1 MFYNKVCVITG
12 GANGIGRYLVKTF
25 VEQGCHV
32 AFIDKDKDA
41 GELLIGE
48 INKEDDNHL
57 FYKGDV
63 GNEKDLS
70 DFIDRVKLKY
80 GRVDYLINNA
90 CFSNH
95 GLDSD
100 CSYDDFNE
108 VLRVGVTAPYFLTL
122 LLKEM
127 FSEGASIVNI
137 SSTRAFMS
145 QKDTESYSAAK
156 GGITALTHAM
166 AMSLSGKVRVN
177 SISPGWIDTTE
188 EDEFS
193 ESDKLQHPSQRV
205 GKPHDIARAVLFLC
219 DPNSDFIN
227 GENINVDGGMSKR
240 MIYHDDENWTYDGH
254 ANK

>member
-1 MFYNKVCVITG
+1 MFDHKVCVITG
-12 GANGIGRYLVKTF
+12 GANGIGRHLVKTF

-32 AFIDKDKDA
+32 AFIDKDREA
-41 GELLIGE
+41 GESLIE
-48 INKEDDNHL
+48 VINKEGENHL
-57 FYKGDV
+57 FYHGDV
-63 GNEKDLS
+63 GVEKDLR
-70 DFIDRVKLKY
+70 DFTDTIKSMD

-90 CFSNH
+90 CFSNK
-95 GLDSD
+95 GLGSE

-122 LLKEM
+122 LLKEI
-127 FSEGASIVNI
+127 FSEGASIVNT
-137 SSTRAFMS
+137 SSTRAYMS

-177 SISPGWIDTTE
+177 SISPGWIDTTGK
-188 EDEFS
+188 DEFS
-193 ESDKLQHPSQRV
+193 DSDRLQHPSQRV
-205 GKPHDIARAVLFLC
+205 GKPYDIARTVLFLC

-240 MIYHDDENWTYDGH
+240 MIYHGDEDWNL
-254 ANK
+254 NKFN